1 MISVLG
7 KGYEILY
14 NFFCDNLILGVLKT
28 ELFLCLDG
36 TQTKGTNSSR
46 DQSSQHFRKQS
57 ATPSKIVR
65 SKGLT
70 LSECCLEMRIFMIW
84 MNLNTLTLGK
94 SALRQQSKTSC
105 VLKIGRK
112 EPIFSEKSVGFPT
125 FQTSFFF
132 LEVHYSVYN
141 L

>member
-46 DQSSQHFRKQS
+46 DQSSQRFGKQS

-70 LSECCLEMRIFMIW
+70 LSECCLEMRIFII
-84 MNLNTLTLGK
+84 NIGK
-94 SALRQQSKTSC
+94 IS
-105 VLKIGRK
+105 
-112 EPIFSEKSVGFPT
+112 SET
-125 FQTSFFF
+125 AEQNQLCIENWQERTHFQ
-132 LEVHYSVYN
+132 
-141 L
+141 